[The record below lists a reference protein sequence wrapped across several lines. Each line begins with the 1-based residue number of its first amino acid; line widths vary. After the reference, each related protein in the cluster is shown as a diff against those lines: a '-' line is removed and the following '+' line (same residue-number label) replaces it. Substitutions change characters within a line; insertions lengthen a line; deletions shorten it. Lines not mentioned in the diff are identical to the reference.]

1 MGYDSPSSYS
11 SAGLWFEALGMMY
24 LPNWRKYLEHKN
36 PPKIVGFTKFTPQK
50 FKKDIQTWPCLKGA
64 TFSKQ
69 SFRVSMW
76 KLWDFKFRWAFFFSD
91 SAELNDFFLRWYV
104 GLAPGVLFGRIGL
117 GSQDSQNPDQK
128 TGGGG
133 VVFLGLRVLNR
144 FSQLHKKAWA
154 RFLDGPK
161 IVYRKVVVKLMDQG
175 ISRVWVCQLTFI
187 CLYIYIDIHTCI
199 WYVYTK
205 SRRPGSSTT
214 IFYILVYEPPFCESG
229 FIILARFLNHQQC
242 GAVCPRALVSAN
254 FFPPKFDK

>member
-1 MGYDSPSSYS
+1 MVPSSGTSWWFRTS
-11 SAGLWFEALGMMY
+11 SITSCYIW
-24 LPNWRKYLEHKN
+24 N
-36 PPKIVGFTKFTPQK
+36 PPVAGRNPANQL
-50 FKKDIQTWPCLKGA
+50 Q
-64 TFSKQ
+64 
-69 SFRVSMW
+69 VVV
-76 KLWDFKFRWAFFFSD
+76 WDFSHQQYETWIFFFSQTPPN
-91 SAELNDFFLRWYV
+91 STIFFLRWYV

-187 CLYIYIDIHTCI
+187 RLYIYI
-199 WYVYTK
+199 
-205 SRRPGSSTT
+205 
-214 IFYILVYEPPFCESG
+214 
-229 FIILARFLNHQQC
+229 
-242 GAVCPRALVSAN
+242 
-254 FFPPKFDK
+254 